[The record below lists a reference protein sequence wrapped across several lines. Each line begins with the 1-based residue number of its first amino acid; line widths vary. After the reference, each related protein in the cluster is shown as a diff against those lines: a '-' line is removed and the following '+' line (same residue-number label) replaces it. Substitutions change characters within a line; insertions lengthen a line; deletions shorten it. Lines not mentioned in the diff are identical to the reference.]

1 MPSPRL
7 AWRALLPVGLAAG
20 LIAALGV
27 SAGPSSVRAELTSAR
42 AASAAAPQCPTS
54 SLEVWLGL
62 GAGGAAAGSTSYPLE
77 FSNVSSA
84 TCTLYGYPGVS
95 AIGGGGSQLGSPAGW
110 DSSVPPST
118 VTLAP
123 GASAH
128 TVLRI
133 TDVGNFPPS
142 TCDPATAFFLRVYPP
157 NQTASTEVPYSFQ
170 ACSSAGPVY
179 LHVEAI
185 QPGVGIPGHP

>member
-1 MPSPRL
+1 MPSLRL

-27 SAGPSSVRAELTSAR
+27 AAGPSSTRAELTSAT
-42 AASAAAPQCPTS
+42 AASAAVAQCPTS

-77 FSNVSSA
+77 FSNVSST
-84 TCTLYGYPGVS
+84 TCTLYGYPGIS
-95 AIGGGGSQLGSPAGW
+95 AIGGGSQLGSPAGW
-110 DSSVPPST
+110 ESSVTPSM

-123 GASAH
+123 GATAH
-128 TVLRI
+128 TVLQI
-133 TDVGNFPPS
+133 TDVGNYPPS

-157 NQTASTEVPYSFQ
+157 DQTASAEVGFSFQ
-170 ACSSAGPVY
+170 ACSSPGPVY